1 MTPALISR
9 VFAGPSPSFAL
20 RRSFFTQ
27 GTPVIDG
34 LRAGTDEATCA
45 GVYCGARS
53 SFRPFVLWSASALLP
68 AARTFSLNVDSDIVA
83 AVNSPS
89 SVAPSSNDPQTTPAR
104 CTSHESDRVIPSTN
118 PARTSNGQ
126 AQCAPPRRAHCALRP
141 VRGRRLFGRP
151 LRPRRDARA
160 ASRSGAKYGL
170 LTRSLPRTERT
181 SFSLNP
187 LRPFAPLRA
196 AAFRHRSQTSLP
208 NPTTAPSMFLSAS
221 STRFG
226 AASAAASSSQR
237 CVSSSGLNGA
247 EVFFGRLLLSRRA

>member
-1 MTPALISR
+1 MVQKYDSVRLMSDRGQAPRVTKWQGALAERATFHRDRAPTAPLLQLKNRMAALSAD
-9 VFAGPSPSFAL
+9 VAPSTAFQSP
-20 RRSFFTQ
+20 
-27 GTPVIDG
+27 
-34 LRAGTDEATCA
+34 
-45 GVYCGARS
+45 
-53 SFRPFVLWSASALLP
+53 
-68 AARTFSLNVDSDIVA
+68 
-83 AVNSPS
+83 PS